1 MKIHNME
8 TGQTVETTPE
18 EFMKHI
24 QPNIDEFKKMQEK
37 FARLEE
43 E

>member
-1 MKIHNME
+1 ME
-8 TGQTVETTPE
+8 TGETIETTPE
-18 EFMKHI
+18 AFMKHI
-24 QPNIDEFKKMQEK
+24 QPNIDEFKKMQER

>member
-1 MKIHNME
+1 ME
-8 TGQTVETTPE
+8 TGETIETTPE

-24 QPNIDEFKKMQEK
+24 QPNIDEFKKMQER
-37 FARLEE
+37 FAKLEE

>member
-8 TGQTVETTPE
+8 TGETVETTPE
-18 EFMKHI
+18 KFMKHI
-24 QPNIDEFKKMQEK
+24 QPNIDEFKKMQER